1 MISMPG
7 GWEWIVIG
15 IIVFIVFGK
24 KLPKTMKSLGKSF
37 ANFRQGLKGVEE
49 EIKDVKEIKN
59 DIDTITKL
67 KIG

>member
-15 IIVFIVFGK
+15 IVVFIIFGK
-24 KLPKTMKSLGKSF
+24 RLPNTMRSIGKSF
-37 ANFRQGLKGVEE
+37 ASFRQGFKGVEE
-49 EIKDVKEIKN
+49 EIKEVKEIKN
-59 DIDTITKL
+59 DINSITKL

>member
-24 KLPKTMKSLGKSF
+24 KLPNTMKSLGKSF

>member
-24 KLPKTMKSLGKSF
+24 KLPNTMKSLGRTV
-37 ANFRQGLKGVEE
+37 ANFRQGMKGVEE
-49 EIKDVKEIKN
+49 EIKDVKEIKD

>member
-15 IIVFIVFGK
+15 IIVFLVFGR
-24 KLPKTMKSLGKSF
+24 KLPNTMKSLGKNF
-37 ANFRQGLKGVEE
+37 ANFRQGLKGVEKE
-49 EIKDVKEIKN
+49 MKDVKEIKDN
-59 DIDTITKL
+59 IDAITKL

>member
-15 IIVFIVFGK
+15 IVVFIVFGK
-24 KLPKTMKSLGKSF
+24 KLPNAMKSLGKSF

>member
-15 IIVFIVFGK
+15 IIVFIIFGK
-24 KLPKTMKSLGKSF
+24 KLPNTMKSLGKTF
-37 ANFRQGLKGVEE
+37 ANFRQGLKGVGE
-49 EIKDVKEIKN
+49 EIKDVKEIKS

>member
-24 KLPKTMKSLGKSF
+24 KLPNIMKSLGKAF

>member
-1 MISMPG
+1 MFSMPG

-15 IIVFIVFGK
+15 VVVFIVFGK
-24 KLPKTMKSLGKSF
+24 RLPNVMRSVGKSF
-37 ANFRQGLKGVEE
+37 ASFRQGFKGVEE
-49 EIKDVKEIKN
+49 EIKEVKEIKN